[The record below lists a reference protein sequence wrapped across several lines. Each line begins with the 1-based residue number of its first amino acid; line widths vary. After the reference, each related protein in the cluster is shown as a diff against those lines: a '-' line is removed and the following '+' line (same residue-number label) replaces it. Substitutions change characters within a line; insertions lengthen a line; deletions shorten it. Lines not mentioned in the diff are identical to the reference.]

1 MTRPS
6 LELEDKL
13 RRIRLVLIDIDG
25 TLISSGK
32 QEFGNVSA
40 QLRRLKQLGVP
51 FSTASGR
58 TVAGSRLVLDKL
70 RETTGSRMVTSIN
83 YNGAVLLTPATGTL
97 IERHVVPA
105 PLVRL
110 AIDACR
116 AMHLWPLVYT
126 CDDIVSGPPVETV
139 HLDLAAPPA
148 AEFNG
153 MLTLRVPDVGAAAGD
168 VVAILA
174 DAGTPEASNAMAA
187 LLAARLGPALRAT
200 TSGSRYV
207 EICAPAATKAHAMA
221 RLAALH
227 GVARSEIMT
236 IGDNLNDIEMLRAA
250 GVGVAV
256 GNAPAEVKSAA
267 DFACCFNSAEGVVE
281 ALRMLIRVLQLP
293 TLGTNKES
301 RWQETIRL
309 KQERVCQAAS

>member
-6 LELEDKL
+6 PELEAKL
-13 RRIRLVLIDIDG
+13 RSIRLVLMDIDG
-25 TLISSGK
+25 TLLSSG
-32 QEFGNVSA
+32 QHEFGNVAA
-40 QLRRLKQLGVP
+40 QLRKLKRLGVP

-58 TVAGSRLVLDKL
+58 TVAGSRLVLEKL
-70 RETTGSRMVTSIN
+70 RETTGSRLATSVN

-110 AIDACR
+110 AVDACR
-116 AMHLWPLVYT
+116 DLRLWPLVYT
-126 CDDIVSGPPVETV
+126 CNDTVSGPPVETV
-139 HLDLAAPPA
+139 HLDIAAPPT

-153 MLTLRVPDVGAAAGD
+153 MLAVRTPDAGATTDD

-174 DAGTPEASNAMAA
+174 DAGSPEGSNAAA
-187 LLAARLGPALRAT
+187 HLLAARLGPALRAT

-207 EICAPAATKAHAMA
+207 EICAPEATKAQAMT

-227 GVARSEIMT
+227 NVMDSGVMT

-256 GNAPAEVKSAA
+256 GNAPAEVKEAA
-267 DFACCFNSAEGVVE
+267 DFVCSRESAEGVVE

-293 TLGTNKES
+293 TLGKTGES
-301 RWQETIRL
+301 RWRETVRL
-309 KQERVCQAAS
+309 QQLRDFQTAS